1 MKSSTIEDK
10 IGICSSALCMV
21 HCIAVPIFLVFG
33 FKTGL
38 EFVDQEW
45 VEWMFI
51 GFTLVIGLASFVR
64 GFSAHRQHFIPVLF
78 IAGFLLLINGESI
91 TQVWASLG
99 LSLTGA
105 LIIIYA
111 HVQNLK
117 WKRYAF
123 TN

>member
-1 MKSSTIEDK
+1 
-10 IGICSSALCMV
+10 
-21 HCIAVPIFLVFG
+21 
-33 FKTGL
+33 
-38 EFVDQEW
+38 
-45 VEWMFI
+45 MFI
-51 GFTLVIGLASFVR
+51 GFTLIIGVASFLG
-64 GFSAHRQHFIPVLF
+64 GFLAHRQHFILVLF
-78 IAGFLLLINGESI
+78 IAGFLLLLNGESI